1 MVLTGLLIIAA
12 VSLVLGVVLANVTWL
27 IVSLV
32 ASVLAAFFLYRSW
45 GAIKERRTNMA
56 RRKSPQSEPS
66 HASPPPARA
75 PPPGPGGRDRPP
87 GRGLGGR
94 RPSGL
99 PPRRL
104 RRARRPGA
112 GAGPAE
118 PGA

>member
-56 RRKSPQSEPS
+56 RRKSPQSEPPA
-66 HASPPPARA
+66 ASSPPARA
-75 PPPGPGGRDRPP
+75 AAAARPGWRRAGGRTRSGWWTAVRPP
-87 GRGLGGR
+87 AA
-94 RPSGL
+94 PAAPIS
-99 PPRRL
+99 
-104 RRARRPGA
+104 RARRRSRSR
-112 GAGPAE
+112 
-118 PGA
+118 